1 MNIHIMSSRTNLLHL
16 IAFLLVCTT
25 VFLTVAAPIQAD
37 QCEQWR
43 QKRDE
48 AQSDADTYQREAEDY
63 KKKYDNASWANPMK
77 YYYYSI
83 TVLWTKCLKRCKN
96 GTNTRKKLTKTAAT
110 APAVVVT
117 APAVVVVSGTFCPP
131 HGN

>member
-77 YYYYSI
+77 YYYYI
-83 TVLWTKCLKRCKN
+83 MYHRALDKMFEAMQERDKYQ
-96 GTNTRKKLTKTAAT
+96 KKIDENCSDSS
-110 APAVVVT
+110 
-117 APAVVVVSGTFCPP
+117 SGGCDSSS
-131 HGN
+131 GGCG